1 MRNKIIF
8 KRVNWADHIVEWP
21 NRFKEIPQGDGTV
34 IHEPH
39 EGKIFQPGT
48 PVNAEN
54 LNLYDSTIAEIVD
67 VTNDHGDKITS
78 LAVEVATLKGSLLN
92 NFDSN
97 VFIENLANLDDLNV
111 DGGVWD
117 KVNARIVV

>member
-1 MRNKIIF
+1 MRQKIVF
-8 KRVNWADHIVEWP
+8 KRVNWADHIVEFP
-21 NRFKEIPQGDGTV
+21 NRFKEIPQDDGTI
-34 IHEPH
+34 IHEVH
-39 EGKIFQPGT
+39 EGEVFQPGT

-54 LNLYDSTIAEIVD
+54 LNLYDGTIAEV
-67 VTNDHGDKITS
+67 VEVSNDHADKITS

-97 VFIENLANLDDLNV
+97 IFIENFANLDDLNV

-117 KVNARIVV
+117 KENARIVV